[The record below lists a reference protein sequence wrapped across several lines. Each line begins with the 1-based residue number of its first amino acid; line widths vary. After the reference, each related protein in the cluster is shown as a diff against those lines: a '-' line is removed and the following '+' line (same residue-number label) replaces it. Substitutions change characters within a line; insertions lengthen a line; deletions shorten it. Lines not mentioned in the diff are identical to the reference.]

1 MTSYG
6 AVESI
11 FSEAVGRLARER
23 RRLHHLSTQAEPQ
36 AFDRDGFLAM
46 GRALSYVVMG
56 GVLECFMRELPRAL
70 ATDVAALKIP
80 RNRLPLGLI
89 AALEAAAFRK
99 CGEGTIGALLART
112 SILQGAVAH
121 SGDMRLVEDFSD
133 SLKLADGSTIGHK
146 NFEALWALL
155 DLPGDWRNSP
165 NDVFLLREIKDKR
178 NDVAHWEA
186 DPVDVGRSK
195 RPTSLIGMVDQLIAL
210 LDHALLHISYWFEE
224 RIPIISKPNG
234 E

>member
-1 MTSYG
+1 MTTYG
-6 AVESI
+6 AVEMV
-11 FSEAVGRLARER
+11 FGDAVERLARER
-23 RRLHHLSTQAEPQ
+23 RRLERLSEQAEPQ
-36 AFDRDGFLAM
+36 TFDRDGFLAM

-80 RNRLPLGLI
+80 RSRLPLGLV
-89 AALEAAAFRK
+89 AALEASAFRK
-99 CGEGTIGALLART
+99 CGDGTIGALLART
-112 SILQGAVAH
+112 AILQGAAAH
-121 SGDMRLVEDFSD
+121 AMDVRLVEDFSE
-133 SLKLADGSTIGHK
+133 SLKLADGSTIGQK

-155 DLPGDWRNSP
+155 DLPGDWRNAP

-195 RPTSLIGMVDQLIAL
+195 RPTSLIEMVDQLVGL
-210 LDHALLHISYWFEE
+210 LDHTLLHVCYWFED
-224 RIPIISKPNG
+224 RSSS
-234 E
+234 

>member
-1 MTSYG
+1 MTLYG
-6 AVESI
+6 AVENV
-11 FSEAVGRLARER
+11 FSEAVERLARER

-36 AFDRDGFLAM
+36 TFDRDGFLAM

-56 GVLECFMRELPRAL
+56 GVLECFMRDLPRAL

-80 RNRLPLGLI
+80 RSRLPLGLI

-99 CGEGTIGALLART
+99 CGDGTINALLART
-112 SILQGAVAH
+112 AILQGAVDH
-121 SGDMRLVEDFSD
+121 SADARLVEDFSD
-133 SLKLADGSTIGHK
+133 SLKLADGSTVGQK

-155 DLPGDWRNSP
+155 NLPGDWRNSP
-165 NDVFLLREIKDKR
+165 NDVFLLKEIKDKR

-195 RPTSLIGMVDQLIAL
+195 RPTSLIEMVDQLISL
-210 LDHALLHISYWFEE
+210 LDHTLLHICYWFEE
-224 RIPIISKPNG
+224 RAPTP
-234 E
+234 

>member
-1 MTSYG
+1 VTTYG
-6 AVESI
+6 AVEMV
-11 FSEAVGRLARER
+11 FGDAVERLARER
-23 RRLHHLSTQAEPQ
+23 RRLERLSEQAEPQ
-36 AFDRDGFLAM
+36 TFDRDGFLAM

-80 RNRLPLGLI
+80 RSRLPLGLV
-89 AALEAAAFRK
+89 AALEASAFRK
-99 CGEGTIGALLART
+99 CGDGTIGALLART
-112 SILQGAVAH
+112 AILQGAAAH
-121 SGDMRLVEDFSD
+121 AMDVRLVEDFSE
-133 SLKLADGSTIGHK
+133 SLKLADGSTIGQK

-155 DLPGDWRNSP
+155 DLPGDWRNAP

-195 RPTSLIGMVDQLIAL
+195 RPTSLIEMVDQLVGL
-210 LDHALLHISYWFEE
+210 LDHTLLHVCYWFED
-224 RIPIISKPNG
+224 RSSS
-234 E
+234 